1 MKKHQLL
8 LTLFLAVSLVSC
20 NSTNSE
26 NEGGETINPG
36 DNPDFNYTYLTPK
49 TYEGVINS
57 SISYDVLSS
66 IGVDIDI
73 FSSYITFTYQ
83 EMDGEIND
91 KNFDKAFKFHMNFD
105 LYSIKETYESSLL
118 TSSLFPLIFNDFKYQ
133 NILNNVSDLDIYY
146 LADGN
151 IYTTISRFSDNK
163 KPSRNNKE
171 EIKNTAREIIGTS
184 KLDISSLFEMINSS
198 NVSSISLKDIFSQIS
213 SLLNGL
219 TLDFSLFDM
228 IISSTILSFVND
240 GFSLNFKDNG
250 LNAFSLIFNNFASYI
265 FKNNDIGI
273 TLDENEPLINITSAT
288 IESNPLEFKMSFEDE
303 NSLKPLFYL
312 SLTRN
317 DSKSISIEP
326 PFNLEE
332 DYLIQK
338 NALKDINNLYNLY
351 DNYSLDSETQK
362 GISEAIQNINALN
375 DEEKKRVENFNNYL
389 SYPLLKMDENNIY
402 TELNEK
408 ENLSNFYKKIENV
421 VIKKVDSD
429 SSFINAYKALN
440 ELFNSKYSINT
451 KYNLLND
458 VAKNNSSR
466 FNEFK
471 NEVNTYLNTF
481 INPIYNELSILLE
494 DFIKDENNNTLTKE
508 HELLEKIYNLVV
520 LREITLDD
528 DKVISLD
535 EYNNK
540 DKIKSLSTEIINN
553 TINYLSLT
561 SSLINEELNQKISN
575 ILLAYFNDLT
585 IFYNKLSEN
594 DLTKFNEYSSYLLI
608 NDENDDIYSIFELIS
623 NNNEKYYSTLKRKND
638 ELINLLLTKVD
649 KFANKRIDE
658 FLTKDEIYYI
668 LNIDRLNKTKKE
680 LDDIFSMLNVY
691 ISSTLFKNYSS
702 SLTFIDKYHS
712 LVSLINEQ
720 IANLS

>member
-8 LTLFLAVSLVSC
+8 LTLLLAISLVSC
-20 NSTNSE
+20 NPTNNE
-26 NEGGETINPG
+26 NEGEETINPG
-36 DNPDFNYTYLTPK
+36 DNPDINYTYLSPK

-66 IGVDIDI
+66 IGVDLDI

-83 EMDGEIND
+83 EMDGEVN
-91 KNFDKAFKFHMNFD
+91 KENFDKSFKFHINFD

-118 TSSLFPLIFNDFKYQ
+118 TSSVFPLLYSDFKYQ

-151 IYTTISRFSDNK
+151 IYTTISRFENNK

-171 EIKNTAREIIGTS
+171 EIKNSAREVIGTS
-184 KLDISSLFEMINSS
+184 KFDISSILEMINSS
-198 NVSSISLKDIFSQIS
+198 SSDSISFKDIFSQIS
-213 SLLNGL
+213 SMLNGL

-228 IISSTILSFVND
+228 IISSTILNFVND
-240 GFSLNFKDNG
+240 GFKINFKESG
-250 LNAFSLIFNNFASYI
+250 LSAFSLIFNNLVSYI
-265 FKNNDIGI
+265 FQNNDVGI
-273 TLDENEPLINITSAT
+273 TLDENQPLINITSAN
-288 IESNPLEFKMSFEDE
+288 IESNPLEIKMNFEDE

-317 DSKSISIEP
+317 DSKNISINP

-351 DNYSLDSETQK
+351 DNYSLDSQTQK
-362 GISEAIQNINALN
+362 SIEEAIKNINALN

-389 SYPLLKMDENNIY
+389 SYPLLKMNENNVY
-402 TELNEK
+402 VGLNEK
-408 ENLSNFYKKIENV
+408 ENLDNLYKKVENI

-429 SSFINAYKALN
+429 SSFINAYKTLN
-440 ELFNSKYSINT
+440 ELFTSKYSLNT

-471 NEVNTYLNTF
+471 NEVSAYLNTF
-481 INPIYNELSILLE
+481 INPIYNELNNLLNNFE
-494 DFIKDENNNTLTKE
+494 EGENSNNLTKE

-520 LREITLDD
+520 LKEITLSD
-528 DKVISLD
+528 DKVISID
-535 EYNNK
+535 EYKNGN
-540 DKIKSLSTEIINN
+540 KIKSLSTEIINN

-561 SSLINEELNQKISN
+561 SSLINEDLNQKISN
-575 ILLAYFNDLT
+575 ILLNYFNDLT
-585 IFYNKLSEN
+585 LFYNKLSEN

-608 NDENDDIYSIFELIS
+608 NNENDDIYSIFELIS
-623 NNNEKYYSTLKRKND
+623 NKNEKYYSTLKRKND
-638 ELINLLLTKVD
+638 ELIYILLSKVD

-658 FLTKDEIYYI
+658 YLTKEEIHYI
-668 LNIDRLNKTKKE
+668 LNIDRLNKTKEE
-680 LDDIFSMLNVY
+680 LDDIYSMLNVY
-691 ISSTLFKNYSS
+691 ISSSLFKNYSS
-702 SLTFIDKYHS
+702 SLTYIDKYYS
-712 LVSLINEQ
+712 LVSAINEQ
-720 IANLS
+720 ISNLS

>member
-1 MKKHQLL
+1 
-8 LTLFLAVSLVSC
+8 
-20 NSTNSE
+20 
-26 NEGGETINPG
+26 
-36 DNPDFNYTYLTPK
+36 
-49 TYEGVINS
+49 
-57 SISYDVLSS
+57 
-66 IGVDIDI
+66 
-73 FSSYITFTYQ
+73 
-83 EMDGEIND
+83 
-91 KNFDKAFKFHMNFD
+91 
-105 LYSIKETYESSLL
+105 
-118 TSSLFPLIFNDFKYQ
+118 
-133 NILNNVSDLDIYY
+133 
-146 LADGN
+146 
-151 IYTTISRFSDNK
+151 
-163 KPSRNNKE
+163 
-171 EIKNTAREIIGTS
+171 
-184 KLDISSLFEMINSS
+184 
-198 NVSSISLKDIFSQIS
+198 
-213 SLLNGL
+213 
-219 TLDFSLFDM
+219 
-228 IISSTILSFVND
+228 
-240 GFSLNFKDNG
+240 
-250 LNAFSLIFNNFASYI
+250 
-265 FKNNDIGI
+265 
-273 TLDENEPLINITSAT
+273 
-288 IESNPLEFKMSFEDE
+288 MSFEDE

-362 GISEAIQNINALN
+362 GISEAIKNINALN

-389 SYPLLKMDENNIY
+389 SYPLLKIDESNIY

-520 LREITLDD
+520 LREITLSD

-623 NNNEKYYSTLKRKND
+623 NNNQKYYSTLKRKND

-702 SLTFIDKYHS
+702 SLNFIDKYHS
-712 LVSLINEQ
+712 LVSLINKQ